1 MTLTQVEYETGE
13 LRSMQTEI
21 SKAYSAA
28 VALTGAP
35 ARAERLL
42 AAAIH
47 ALDQRNLTPAALR
60 REVIQLLVEE
70 QLASRFAA

>member
-1 MTLTQVEYETGE
+1 VEYG
-13 LRSMQTEI
+13 LQTEI
-21 SKAYSAA
+21 SRAYSAA
-28 VALTGAP
+28 VAVTGTP

-42 AAAIH
+42 ALAIH
-47 ALDQRNLTPAALR
+47 ALDDRNLTPAGLR